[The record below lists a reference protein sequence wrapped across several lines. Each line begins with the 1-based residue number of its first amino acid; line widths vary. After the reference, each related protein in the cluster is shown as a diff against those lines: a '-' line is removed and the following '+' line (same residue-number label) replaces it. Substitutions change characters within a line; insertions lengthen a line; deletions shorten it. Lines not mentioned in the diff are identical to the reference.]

1 VFLPVAPSD
10 ADREI
15 RAMRTETRG
24 TLAIL
29 GSSLGYGALAIL
41 AKLALGRGVG
51 VVPLLAWRFLI
62 AAAVLWPI
70 VVAGRLG
77 VPGRARAGG
86 VAALGILYAGN
97 ALAFM
102 TGLERIPA
110 ALASLIF
117 FTYPVVTVLLARV
130 WIGEP
135 LTSRRIVS
143 LAAASLG
150 CALIIGQGVTTLE
163 PLGIAFVLLAVVLIA
178 AFIVRSH
185 ATLARVPPLGAIAL
199 LMTTTAIAL
208 TGIGLARG
216 GLAVPTDPRTLS
228 LLAMLGVLS
237 TAIPVTLFLL
247 GIQWIGPA
255 RAAIFSTVEPLVTVA
270 LAAMVLGERLSPLQT
285 MGGALI
291 LGGVVWLRLERPV
304 SPGAS
309 EEPG

>member
-1 VFLPVAPSD
+1 
-10 ADREI
+10 
-15 RAMRTETRG
+15 MRTETRG

-70 VVAGRLG
+70 VAAGRLG
-77 VPGRARAGG
+77 VPARARAGG
-86 VAALGILYAGN
+86 VAWLGILYAGN

-102 TGLERIPA
+102 IGLERIPA

-135 LTSRRIVS
+135 LTRRRVVS

-150 CALIIGQGVTTLE
+150 CALIIGQVVTTLE
-163 PLGIAFVLLAVVLIA
+163 PTGIAYVLLAVVLIA
-178 AFIVRSH
+178 GFIVRSH
-185 ATLARVPPLGAIAL
+185 AALARVPPLGAVAL
-199 LMTTTAIAL
+199 LMTTSAIAL
-208 TGIGLARG
+208 AAIGLARG

-228 LLAMLGVLS
+228 LLVMLGVVS
-237 TAIPVTLFLL
+237 TAVPVTLFLL
-247 GIQWIGPA
+247 GIQWVGPA

-270 LAAMVLGERLSPLQT
+270 LAAVILGERLSPLQT
-285 MGGALI
+285 LGGALI
-291 LGGVVWLRLERPV
+291 LGGVAWLRLERSVPRE
-304 SPGAS
+304 AA